1 MKRILL
7 IARREYGAYARTV
20 GFWLSLLA
28 FPMFAVLG
36 GGIPLLIKSS
46 EPVNEVVL
54 IEEGPGATGLAA
66 AVREALQADVD
77 RRSTETRAATE
88 AAQAAVAGA
97 SGPGS
102 GAASGPETGIGKAG
116 TNDAIPA
123 NPMLSSAGSSA
134 VAALGRSR
142 IRLVEAP
149 ADMAAA
155 APGAERDALVKRYL
169 GDATPKAD
177 RLDAVVFLT
186 RKDGRPAA
194 RVWTAGTTNSTVESF
209 VRRSLRTAN
218 SRQVFEAAGIDPAVV
233 AATER
238 FDPEVLAFSPK
249 SISGGELSFRDRA
262 PAFIGL
268 AAGFILWSLIITG
281 ASILLNSVMEEKS
294 NRILEVLLSSAS
306 ATEILTGKVLG
317 VALLT
322 LTVMAAWGGIGAV
335 SLISFAPDRAGEI
348 GQILLHGGLLGYFA
362 AYMVGGY
369 LMYAVLFAAIG
380 AFCETPRD
388 AQTLMGPI
396 MMILVVP
403 ILVMQ
408 MAVQTPDAPV
418 VQILSWVPFFT
429 PFLMLARMHADPPMI
444 EIVGTMAGMFVTALF
459 MVWVAGRAF
468 RAGALSDIKLSWKS
482 FVGAVR
488 GGR

>member
-54 IEEGPGATGLAA
+54 IEEGPAATGLAL
-66 AVREALQADVD
+66 AVREALQADID
-77 RRSTETRAATE
+77 RRSAQAEEATQ
-88 AAQAAVAGA
+88 AAQAMVPTGPEAGA
-97 SGPGS
+97 EAA
-102 GAASGPETGIGKAG
+102 AAS
-116 TNDAIPA
+116 
-123 NPMLSSAGSSA
+123 PMLNSASSSA

-142 IRLVEAP
+142 IRLVETP

-155 APGAERDALVKRYL
+155 APGADQDAVVKRYL
-169 GDATPKAD
+169 GDETPKAD

-186 RKDGRPAA
+186 RVDGRPAA

-233 AATER
+233 AETER
-238 FDPEVLAFSPK
+238 FEPEVMAFSPK

-268 AAGFILWSLIITG
+268 ASGFILWSLIITG

-335 SLISFAPDRAGEI
+335 SLISFAPDRAGDI
-348 GQILLHGGLLGYFA
+348 GQVLLHGGMLGYFA

-408 MAVQTPDAPV
+408 MALQTPNAPV

-429 PFLMLARMHADPPMI
+429 PFLMLARMHSAPPMI